1 MGGKLTAAVSQSL
14 VAASKLPE
22 AARVRLAEG
31 TYPDEASLKA
41 AIDREREY
49 VKTLTGSGQ
58 PFGNTPA
65 AATPALTEADRLKAQ
80 DAVINRYMR

>member
-1 MGGKLTAAVSQSL
+1 MGAMLTATVRQSL

-31 TYPDEASLKA
+31 NYTDEAALAA

-49 VKTLTGSGQ
+49 IKTLTGSGQ
-58 PFGNTPA
+58 PFGNAPGTA
-65 AATPALTEADRLKAQ
+65 PALTEADRLKAQ